1 MFKVGVFPSLVH
13 YNIYTS
19 FTTKIQKV
27 LEILRAA
34 VILRFDFL
42 FRAVYINYI

>member
-19 FTTKIQKV
+19 FTTKIQEA
-27 LEILRAA
+27 LETGL
-34 VILRFDFL
+34 L
-42 FRAVYINYI
+42 